1 MHTVRDVVTELDRLA
16 PTSLAEPWDNVGL
29 LVGDPDAEITHVLLT
44 IDLTPA
50 VLEEAVAERCG
61 LIVAYHPPLFDPVK
75 RLLAG
80 DLAFDAAR
88 RGVAIYSP
96 HTALDA
102 AAGGTND
109 TLAAALGLTDLR
121 PLRLQ
126 HRPLPPPR
134 FVKLVTYVPAEAV
147 AAVADAIFRAGAG
160 HIGNYSHCSFRA
172 AGTGTFL
179 GHEGTNPTVGQPGKL
194 EEAPELRWETIV
206 PADRLPQAVAA
217 LRLAHPYEEPAF
229 DLIPLLDPGAVP
241 SAEAAGQLGLG
252 RVGKVPMPV
261 TVGDLVGR
269 LKASLGMSN
278 LIVGRTPG
286 GLSTAVETVAICAGA
301 GRSLVPDVLASGAQ
315 VYLTGEL
322 PHHDVLKLLRA
333 GVCPLLTLHSNSE
346 RPALGPLGAQLEARL
361 PGLTALLSEVD
372 ADPLEFV

>member
-29 LVGDPDAEITHVLLT
+29 LVGDPDAEVTHVLLT

-50 VLEEAVAERCG
+50 VLEEAVAQRCG
-61 LIVAYHPPLFDPVK
+61 LIVAYHPPIFDPVK

-121 PLRLQ
+121 PLRPV

-134 FVKLVTYVPAEAV
+134 LIKLVTYVPAEAV

-229 DLIPLLDPGAVP
+229 DLIPLLDPAAVP

-252 RVGKVPMPV
+252 RVGKVPVPV

-278 LIVGRTPG
+278 LIVGRTPA
-286 GLSTAVETVAICAGA
+286 GLAAPVDTVAICAGA
-301 GRSLVPDVLASGAQ
+301 GRSLVPDVLASNAQ

-372 ADPLEFV
+372 ADPLEIV